1 MASDS
6 LPGCLYLCIG
16 QWERM
21 LEVVGVVQK
30 EVLVAR
36 ATVKSEAKAAVA
48 VVAEEE
54 AWLGAG

>member
-1 MASDS
+1 
-6 LPGCLYLCIG
+6 
-16 QWERM
+16 M

-54 AWLGAG
+54 AWLAAE

>member
-6 LPGCLYLCIG
+6 LLGCPYLG
-16 QWERM
+16 MGRWEHM
-21 LEVVGVVQK
+21 LEVVGAVQK

-54 AWLGAG
+54 AWLAAG